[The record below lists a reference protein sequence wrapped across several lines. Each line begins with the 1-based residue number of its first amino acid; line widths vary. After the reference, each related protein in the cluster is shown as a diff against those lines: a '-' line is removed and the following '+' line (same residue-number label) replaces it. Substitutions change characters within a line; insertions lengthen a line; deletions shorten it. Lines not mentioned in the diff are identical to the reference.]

1 MPAKEFTSHHSCLIA
16 SCLHSP
22 PCHRSVKRTKTLHQS
37 QSIQATDTVEFERC
51 RQEKHVGR
59 ESRRKGLAFE
69 AKQDEWYATPQT
81 SGYGCRSR
89 FVLGRIR
96 TFAIGTKTRV
106 WLSRRSPPHGR

>member
-1 MPAKEFTSHHSCLIA
+1 MPSFGQENEDTAQ
-16 SCLHSP
+16 
-22 PCHRSVKRTKTLHQS
+22 V
-37 QSIQATDTVEFERC
+37 SIQATDTVEFERC

-89 FVLGRIR
+89 FELGRIR
-96 TFAIGTKTRV
+96 TFAIGTNESVVVTEEPSPWSLTSLGLIHRATNETVRATR
-106 WLSRRSPPHGR
+106 